1 MNEQNLIFG
10 LIDCNNFYASCERI
24 FQPSLQNR
32 PIVVLSNN
40 DGCIVAR
47 SNEAKALGIEM
58 GAAFFKFKNLI
69 TQHQVAVF
77 SSNYSFY
84 GDISNRVMKILSS
97 MIADLEIYSID
108 EAFFRLDQQ
117 ALNANLPDFCNDL
130 RLKINRWLG
139 IPTSIGI
146 ANTKTLAKIANLI
159 AKKNLFNLSSN
170 QVFDFRDFDLQQK
183 ILPLIPIQEIWG
195 IGRGIAKKLNY
206 LGIENAMQLRNADL
220 MKIDKI
226 LGVVGKR
233 IVKELNGISCLALE
247 NVKSKKN
254 ILSSRSFGRAVISK
268 TELQEAIANYA
279 IRACE
284 KMRKQQSKAQA
295 IFVYIRTNPFS
306 GNQQYH
312 NGITVN
318 FQIATN
324 NVSIIIK
331 TALAILE
338 KIYQPN
344 FQYKKAGVI
353 LLDLVDEKTTQFDLF
368 AEEKTSI
375 KKSEKIQ
382 QTLELINNKIARNS
396 TFYAIQG
403 IKRDWSMNCNRKS
416 PSYTT
421 NINELLEVS

>member
-1 MNEQNLIFG
+1 MTNCNLIFG

-24 FQPSLQNR
+24 FKPSLANR
-32 PIVVLSNN
+32 PIIVLSNN

-58 GAAFFKFKNLI
+58 GAPFYKFKNI
-69 TQHQVAVF
+69 ISQHQVAVF

-84 GDISNRVMKILSS
+84 GDISNRVMKTLS
-97 MIADLEIYSID
+97 MTIADLEIYSID

-117 ALNANLPDFCNDL
+117 VLNNNLADFCNDL
-130 RLKINRWLG
+130 RIKINRWVG

-159 AKKNLFNLSSN
+159 AKKNLFNLNTN
-170 QVFDFRDFDLQQK
+170 QVFDFRDPDLQQK

-195 IGRGIAKKLNY
+195 IGKGITKKLNY
-206 LGIENAMQLRNADL
+206 LGIENAMQLRNANL
-220 MKIDKI
+220 MQIDKI

-233 IVKELNGISCLALE
+233 IVKELNGISCLELE
-247 NVKSKKN
+247 NVKSRKN
-254 ILSSRSFGRAVISK
+254 ILSSKSFGRSVISK
-268 TELQEAIANYA
+268 TELQEAIANYV

-284 KMRKQQSKAQA
+284 KMRKQKSKAQA

-306 GNQQYH
+306 GKEQYH
-312 NGITVN
+312 NGLAVN
-318 FQIATN
+318 FEIATN
-324 NVSIIIK
+324 NVSEIIK

-338 KIYQPN
+338 KIFRPN
-344 FQYKKAGVI
+344 YQYKKAGVI
-353 LLDLVDEKTTQFDLF
+353 LIDLVDEKTAQFDLF
-368 AEEKTSI
+368 NIDQAST

-382 QTLELINNKIARNS
+382 QTLELINHKIARNS

-403 IKRDWSMNCNRKS
+403 IKRDWSMNCNQKS
-416 PSYTT
+416 PCYTT
-421 NINELLEVS
+421 NINDLLEVS